1 MLIERSCAS
10 HKDKNPRMMTIFIVN
25 EVISLKEMSFEDLL
39 TLSDLACSFI
49 LMVLRKILRKRPYI
63 IELSLQVSKRF
74 LVLRKPIFKNLSDS
88 DVI

>member
-1 MLIERSCAS
+1 
-10 HKDKNPRMMTIFIVN
+10 MTIFIVN

>member
-1 MLIERSCAS
+1 
-10 HKDKNPRMMTIFIVN
+10 MTIFIVN

-88 DVI
+88 DVIWSHFSITFEVIPID